1 MCFDEFETVG
11 DGYITVEYMALI
23 SRAKTKGGVMP
34 VGAHFLLSNNPRSWD
49 CMVLNSTSEIF
60 MDADSLKG
68 VDAVIDTAGPVS
80 EGYSGHIT
88 VGRYMMIEIAG

>member
-11 DGYITVEYMALI
+11 DGYVTVEYMALI
-23 SRAKTKGGVMP
+23 GQAKTKGWCH
-34 VGAHFLLSNNPRSWD
+34 GAHFFLSDDPCSWD
-49 CMVLNSTSEIF
+49 RMILNSTSEIF

-68 VDAVIDTAGPVS
+68 VDAVIDTAGPVG
-80 EGYSGHIT
+80 EGYSGHIM